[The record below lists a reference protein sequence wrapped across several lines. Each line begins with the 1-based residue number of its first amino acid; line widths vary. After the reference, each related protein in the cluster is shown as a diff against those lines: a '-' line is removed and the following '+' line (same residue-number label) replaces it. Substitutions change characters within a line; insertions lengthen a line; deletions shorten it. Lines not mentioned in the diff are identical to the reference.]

1 LKPSVTISVKEKEWM
16 EVGAWVYNNFDF
28 MSGVSFL
35 PFTDHVYKQ
44 APYQDCTE
52 EEYNE
57 FLKKMPKNVDWR
69 MLSRYESTDTT
80 ISSQELACGGQDGN
94 SCDITFTPAGI
105 S

>member
-1 LKPSVTISVKEKEWM
+1 VKEKEWM
-16 EVGAWVYNNFDF
+16 EVGAWVYDNFDY

-57 FLKKMPKNVDWR
+57 FLKKMPKDVDWGI
-69 MLSRYESTDTT
+69 LSKYESTDTT
-80 ISSQELACGGQDGN
+80 IASQELACGGQDGN
-94 SCDITFTPAGI
+94 GCDITFTPTGV